1 MFALANFAM
10 LFLRDCVCVCVE
22 EKKRAAVAIVGTLV
36 DAFHLCASMCVH
48 VRVEHAFKIRFNV
61 IVILP

>member
-1 MFALANFAM
+1 MK
-10 LFLRDCVCVCVE
+10 
-22 EKKRAAVAIVGTLV
+22 EKYERLLLLLKHTLVVAIVTWFV
-36 DAFHLCASMCVH
+36 CVCVH